1 MKGCNWQEEPE
12 IELKASKGLKQNFN
26 VAQKNKMVLY
36 DKVKEFEAIVESME
50 DCIAELKDCENKCT
64 KECPR
69 ISC

>member
-1 MKGCNWQEEPE
+1 
-12 IELKASKGLKQNFN
+12 
-26 VAQKNKMVLY
+26 MVLHH
-36 DKVKEFEAIVESME
+36 KEKEFEAIVESME